1 MKIKLGVIF
10 GGVSVE
16 HEISII
22 SAVQAMNA
30 VDKEKYDIVPIYIAK
45 DRTWYTGK
53 MLMDIDIYKDFE
65 DLKKFATKVT
75 MYKKDNSFYLQSMGL
90 FKRIVEEVDVVF
102 PIVHG
107 ANVEDGTI
115 AGYLETIGVPYVG
128 SRVLG
133 AALGQDKVVM
143 KQVFAACDLPIV
155 PYTWFFDNEYLND
168 ADKITKEIKKL
179 GYPVIVK
186 PATLGSSVGITV
198 VKDEEALDDAI
209 MDAITYD
216 TKIVVEKM
224 VDNLVEVNCSVLGDY
239 EYQQTSVLEEVLSSD
254 EFLTYKEK
262 YLGGGKKTGASK
274 GMASTSRVVPARIS
288 DKLTEEVKEIA
299 KGAFKALNLSG
310 ICRIDFLIDKK
321 ENKVYINEPNTIP
334 GSLAFYL
341 WEPSG
346 KKYSVLLDEAITLAI
361 KDYKNRSKKTNSFDT
376 NVLSNFSGA
385 KGVKGLKGMKGGK
398 LN

>member
-239 EYQQTSVLEEVLSSD
+239 EYQQTSVLEEVMSSD

-321 ENKVYINEPNTIP
+321 ENKGYINEPNTIP

-385 KGVKGLKGMKGGK
+385 KGIKGIKGMKGGK

>member
-115 AGYLETIGVPYVG
+115 AGYLETIGVQIGRAHV
-128 SRVLG
+128 
-133 AALGQDKVVM
+133 
-143 KQVFAACDLPIV
+143 
-155 PYTWFFDNEYLND
+155 
-168 ADKITKEIKKL
+168 
-179 GYPVIVK
+179 
-186 PATLGSSVGITV
+186 
-198 VKDEEALDDAI
+198 
-209 MDAITYD
+209 
-216 TKIVVEKM
+216 
-224 VDNLVEVNCSVLGDY
+224 
-239 EYQQTSVLEEVLSSD
+239 
-254 EFLTYKEK
+254 
-262 YLGGGKKTGASK
+262 
-274 GMASTSRVVPARIS
+274 
-288 DKLTEEVKEIA
+288 
-299 KGAFKALNLSG
+299 
-310 ICRIDFLIDKK
+310 
-321 ENKVYINEPNTIP
+321 
-334 GSLAFYL
+334 
-341 WEPSG
+341 
-346 KKYSVLLDEAITLAI
+346 
-361 KDYKNRSKKTNSFDT
+361 
-376 NVLSNFSGA
+376 
-385 KGVKGLKGMKGGK
+385 
-398 LN
+398 